1 MASTS
6 VPASPPPAATASRWP
21 TILFFVTVAAIL
33 AMTWQQAVGGSGDPF
48 MRTAAFLIPM
58 LIPVGMAYWGLRARM
73 VGPALGSISMAALF
87 WLALLIG
94 GGQ

>member
-1 MASTS
+1 MASS
-6 VPASPPPAATASRWP
+6 SVSAPVPAPAAGNRWP
-21 TILFFVTVAAIL
+21 TILFVVTIAAIA

-48 MRTAAFLIPM
+48 MRTVAFLIPM

-73 VGPALGSISMAALF
+73 VGPALGAISMAALF